1 MTDEPCPPNGGDP
14 QVPGAGPLPNPLPQ
28 AGEGANAKS
37 EPGPLPSSPN
47 GGNPDETTK
56 QSTKPASG
64 QVAAYLPQA
73 GEHPEGHEGANAVPK
88 PIAELDY
95 AEVRRSFDQAAA
107 SYDAHAVLQRE
118 VCDRLLERLGYTAVK
133 PRRVLDVGTGT
144 GYGLAHLRARHADAE
159 FCALDIAPAMLAAAR
174 ARLPQPGLMQ
184 RALAQ
189 LSPSAA
195 RPTHLVC
202 ADMERLPLAA
212 NSVDLVWSSL
222 ALQWACDLESTFR
235 GFHRTLAPGGLLMFA
250 TFGPDTLKELRAAFA
265 AVDDAPH
272 VNRFL
277 DLHDIGDMLIHAGF
291 TSPVMEMEMLTLTY
305 TDLRSLMRDL
315 KGIGAHNAA
324 AARRR
329 GLRGKTAWRRLEQAY
344 EANRVDGRLPATCEV
359 IYGHAWAGDKT
370 QRADGRQVI
379 ELAIGARRRKFG
391 LA

>member
-1 MTDEPCPPNGGDP
+1 MTDARDP
-14 QVPGAGPLPNPLPQ
+14 LHLPEQ
-28 AGEGANAKS
+28 AG
-37 EPGPLPSSPN
+37 
-47 GGNPDETTK
+47 
-56 QSTKPASG
+56 
-64 QVAAYLPQA
+64 V
-73 GEHPEGHEGANAVPK
+73 HPEGHEGANAK
-88 PIAELDY
+88 PTPIDDLDY
-95 AEVRRSFDQAAA
+95 AAVRRSFDQAAA

-118 VCDRLLERLGYTAVK
+118 VCDRLLERLGYTALQ

-144 GYGLAHLRARHADAE
+144 GYGLAHLHARYADAE
-159 FCALDIAPAMLAAAR
+159 CCALDIAPAMLAAAR

-184 RALAQ
+184 RVIAQ
-189 LSPSAA
+189 FSPSSA

-222 ALQWACDLESTFR
+222 ALQWAHDLEATFR

-265 AVDDAPH
+265 EIDDAPH
-272 VNRFL
+272 VNRFI

-291 TSPVMEMEMLTLTY
+291 ASPVMEMEMLTLTY
-305 TDLRSLMRDL
+305 ADLRSLMRDL

-324 AARRR
+324 ASRRR
-329 GLRGKTAWRRLEQAY
+329 GLLGKSAWNRLERAY
-344 EANRVDGRLPATCEV
+344 ESKRLEGRLPATFEV

-379 ELAIGARRRKFG
+379 EFAIGERRRKHG